1 MAFILW
7 FILEPLFI
15 QNSRVRGMYNSTVQ
29 SRPLMYV
36 EYFMIF
42 LSGCQKVIKLYS
54 LYAKLLTVHRC
65 YQTPINSGV

>member
-1 MAFILW
+1 MVYSGNYGHSE
-7 FILEPLFI
+7 LEG
-15 QNSRVRGMYNSTVQ
+15 RYNSTVQ